1 MTSEWTHTE
10 DNQEIQ
16 DTLNVL
22 KFLEFGETIIEE
34 IITRRKSNQVDID
47 EFRLHQLWQAAIE
60 TFSE

>member
-16 DTLNVL
+16 DTVNVL

-34 IITRRKSNQVDID
+34 IITQRKSNQVD
-47 EFRLHQLWQAAIE
+47 FRLHQLWQAAIE